1 MKIAAIIV
9 SRKNSVRIQ
18 NKSRKKIKNQNLV
31 ERKIYQLK
39 KVESLDEIYLG
50 TNDLGLKKLTKNTKS
65 IFVKEKTNIV
75 MKKKLL
81 LMKW

>member
-31 ERKIYQLK
+31 ERKISQLK
-39 KVESLDEIYLG
+39 KVKFLDEIYLG

-65 IFVKEKTNIV
+65 ILSKEKTNIV
-75 MKKKLL
+75 MKKNYC
-81 LMKW
+81 

>member
-50 TNDLGLKKLTKNTKS
+50 TNDLGLKN
-65 IFVKEKTNIV
+65 
-75 MKKKLL
+75 
-81 LMKW
+81 